1 MPKCSFVR
9 LLHYVKCYGRAEF
22 EDYEDDDIIMDQIY
36 NLYNSGYED
45 AKISALLAYAFR
57 KKDWYDEYP
66 SVSIVENGYEGDDE
80 DDNNLIVRPPFWAYW
95 LNGGDFRLHYFFDA
109 SL

>member
-1 MPKCSFVR
+1 MQNKIYNGEVSFKVE
-9 LLHYVKCYGRAEF
+9 HSYSVEIPDDIVDQIMADMVAEF

-80 DDNNLIVRPPFWAYW
+80 DDNNLIVRPPFWAY
-95 LNGGDFRLHYFFDA
+95 
-109 SL
+109 